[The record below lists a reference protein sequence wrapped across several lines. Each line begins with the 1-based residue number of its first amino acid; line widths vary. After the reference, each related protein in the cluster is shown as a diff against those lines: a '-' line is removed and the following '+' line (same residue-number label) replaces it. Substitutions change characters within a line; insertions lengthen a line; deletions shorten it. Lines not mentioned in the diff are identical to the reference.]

1 MNKHNYLQKDYTTN
15 GIEKQLKIPFEIEL
29 KIEKSD
35 PVILLSQYVEEMDLT
50 DLYSTYERIRENQ
63 ATPRQLLKI
72 LLYGYMNREYSSR
85 AIETRCK
92 RDINFMYLL
101 EDKPAPD
108 HATIA
113 RFRSMHFS
121 LCAEKLLA
129 QMSNFLY
136 EIGEISGENI
146 FVDGTKIES
155 CANKYTFVWKKA
167 VTKNLARL
175 LENIAVLVQSCEE
188 EYGIKIIYGNEVHL
202 KHVKRLRRK
211 LYVLKKQEK
220 VVFVHG
226 IGKRKHPIQKS
237 IELLEKYMN
246 KLKEYT
252 QKLYKCGKR
261 NSYSKTDE
269 DATFMRLK
277 EDAMLNGQLKP
288 AYNLQHGVDSEY
300 IVWLTIGPQPT
311 DTTTLIPFI
320 KTMEEHLGFKYKKI
334 IADAGYESEENYL
347 FLEEN
352 NQLSFIKPANYEIS
366 KTRKY
371 KNDIS
376 RVENMEYVKNTDCYI
391 CKNQRILSNRY
402 VRHSKTKTGYKREFT
417 VYKCDDC
424 SDCPFKR
431 DCIKGNN
438 CKIPFEK
445 RNKVL
450 QVSKK
455 FMQFRE
461 ENLKRIISE
470 EGCQLRM
477 NRSIQVEGSFGNTKQ
492 DMGFRRY
499 LSRGKQNVTAESILL
514 AMAHNINK
522 LHRKIQSDRT
532 GNYLF
537 DLKTIA

>member
-1 MNKHNYLQKDYTTN
+1 
-15 GIEKQLKIPFEIEL
+15 
-29 KIEKSD
+29 
-35 PVILLSQYVEEMDLT
+35 
-50 DLYSTYERIRENQ
+50 
-63 ATPRQLLKI
+63 
-72 LLYGYMNREYSSR
+72 
-85 AIETRCK
+85 
-92 RDINFMYLL
+92 MYLL
-101 EDKPAPD
+101 EDNPAPD
-108 HATIA
+108 HSTIA
-113 RFRSMHFS
+113 RFRSLHFS

-129 QMSNFLY
+129 QMSEFLF

-175 LENIAVLVQSCEE
+175 LENIAALVQSCEE

-211 LYVLKKQEK
+211 LYALKKQEK

-226 IGKRKHPIQKS
+226 IGKRKHPLQKS
-237 IELLEKYMN
+237 IELLEKYMD

-320 KTMEEHLGFKYKKI
+320 KTMEKHLSFKYKKI

-371 KNDIS
+371 RNDIS
-376 RVENMEYVKNTDCYI
+376 RVENMEYIEDSDCYI
-391 CKNQRILSNRY
+391 CKNERILSKQY

-438 CKIPFEK
+438 CKIPFEE

-455 FMQFRE
+455 FMRCRE
-461 ENLKRIISE
+461 KDLERIISK

-477 NRSIQVEGSFGNTKQ
+477 NRSIQVEGSFGNIKQ

-522 LHRKIQSDRT
+522 LHRKIQSDRM
-532 GNYLF
+532 GNHLF
-537 DLKTIA
+537 NLKTIA

>member
-1 MNKHNYLQKDYTTN
+1 MQKHNYLQKDYTTN

-146 FVDGTKIES
+146 FIDGTKIES
-155 CANKYTFVWKKA
+155 SANKYTFVWKKA

-175 LENIAVLVQSCEE
+175 LENIAGLVQSCEE

-211 LYVLKKQEK
+211 LYALKKQEK

-226 IGKRKHPIQKS
+226 IGKRKHPVQKS

-252 QKLYKCGKR
+252 KKLYKCGKR

-277 EDAMLNGQLKP
+277 DDAMLNGQLKP

-376 RVENMEYVKNTDCYI
+376 RVENMEYVKDTDCYI
-391 CKNQRILSNRY
+391 CKNQRILSKQY

-438 CKIPFEK
+438 CKIQFEK

-477 NRSIQVEGSFGNTKQ
+477 NRSIQVEGSFGNIKQ

>member
-1 MNKHNYLQKDYTTN
+1 MIKNNYLQKDYTTN

-35 PVILLSQYVEEMDLT
+35 PVILLSQYVEKMDLT

-72 LLYGYMNREYSSR
+72 LLYGYMNHEYSSR

-155 CANKYTFVWKKA
+155 SANKYTFVWKKA

-175 LENIAVLVQSCEE
+175 LENIAAFIQSCEE

-211 LYVLKKQEK
+211 LYALKKQEK

-320 KTMEEHLGFKYKKI
+320 KTMEKHLGFKYKKI

-352 NQLSFIKPANYEIS
+352 DQLSFIKPANYEIS

-376 RVENMEYVKNTDCYI
+376 RVENMEYVKDTDCYI
-391 CKNQRILSNRY
+391 CKNQRILSKQY

>member
-1 MNKHNYLQKDYTTN
+1 MLKHNYLQKDYTTN
-15 GIEKQLKIPFEIEL
+15 GVEKQLKIPFEIEL

-35 PVILLSQYVEEMDLT
+35 PVMLLSQYVEEMDLT

-101 EDKPAPD
+101 EDNPAPD
-108 HATIA
+108 HSTIA
-113 RFRSMHFS
+113 RFRSLHFS

-129 QMSNFLY
+129 QMSEFLF

-175 LENIAVLVQSCEE
+175 LENIAALVQSCEE

-211 LYVLKKQEK
+211 LYALKKQEK

-226 IGKRKHPIQKS
+226 IGKRKHPLQKS
-237 IELLEKYMN
+237 IELLEKYMD

-320 KTMEEHLGFKYKKI
+320 KTMEKHLSFKYKKI

-371 KNDIS
+371 RNDIS
-376 RVENMEYVKNTDCYI
+376 RVENMEYIEDSDCYI
-391 CKNQRILSNRY
+391 CKNERILSKQY

-438 CKIPFEK
+438 CKIPFEE

-455 FMQFRE
+455 FMRCRE
-461 ENLKRIISE
+461 KDLERIISK

-477 NRSIQVEGSFGNTKQ
+477 NRSIQVEGSFGNIKQ

-522 LHRKIQSDRT
+522 LHRKIQSDRM
-532 GNYLF
+532 GNHLF
-537 DLKTIA
+537 NLKTIA